1 MTHTLQGEDSEQ
13 DDSDPEDNAEAIAA
27 EEAAEKER
35 KKAGLPEI
43 NVDTVNSSIATKML
57 PLSKNK

>member
-1 MTHTLQGEDSEQ
+1 MTHTLQGDSEEEDSGSEENPQ
-13 DDSDPEDNAEAIAA
+13 ALSA

-57 PLSKNK
+57 PLSRNK